1 MICYEGRE
9 GLNNNWRETFTKD
22 ERRALIILDRM
33 VVIECF
39 ARF

>member
-9 GLNNNWRETFTKD
+9 GLNNNWRETSTKD
-22 ERRALIILDRM
+22 ERRALIVLDRM